1 MKLRRSNF
9 KMAQRVATVSKAIK
23 DISGMGSRVEST
35 GALRDTD
42 LDARHIFVG
51 VHAGG
56 SPTHEALHVQ
66 FLGLSTP
73 RWALTC
79 SKQTVHMHDRAP
91 CTLDMPLGATE
102 HPAMDLSCLGAGTAR
117 VT

>member
-35 GALRDTD
+35 GTLRETD

-51 VHAGG
+51 VHAGRLL
-56 SPTHEALHVQ
+56 THQCLHVVVME
-66 FLGLSTP
+66 LS
-73 RWALTC
+73 
-79 SKQTVHMHDRAP
+79 
-91 CTLDMPLGATE
+91 MPKG
-102 HPAMDLSCLGAGTAR
+102 S
-117 VT
+117 V

>member
-23 DISGMGSRVEST
+23 DISGMGSRVESS
-35 GALRDTD
+35 GALRETD

-56 SPTHEALHVQ
+56 LLTHRSLHVQ
-66 FLGLSTP
+66 VLELSMP
-73 RWALTC
+73 ERLC
-79 SKQTVHMHDRAP
+79 SI
-91 CTLDMPLGATE
+91 
-102 HPAMDLSCLGAGTAR
+102 
-117 VT
+117 